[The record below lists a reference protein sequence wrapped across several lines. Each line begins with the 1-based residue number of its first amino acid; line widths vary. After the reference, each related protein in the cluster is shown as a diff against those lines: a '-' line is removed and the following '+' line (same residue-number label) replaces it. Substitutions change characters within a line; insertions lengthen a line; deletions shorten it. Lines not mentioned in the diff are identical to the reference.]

1 VRTEVEALERLCADV
16 ERAMMSGRWDD
27 LSVALAESR
36 RVQHALQNAMHEAA
50 GARDEAFDATVY
62 AKLQWIFAI
71 RENQMARLR
80 HYQGSISERLQ
91 SIARA
96 KSVARRVGVERTP
109 SRLGTLNQL
118 T

>member
-1 VRTEVEALERLCADV
+1 
-16 ERAMMSGRWDD
+16 MMSGSWDD
-27 LSVALAESR
+27 LSVALTESR
-36 RVQHALQNAMHEAA
+36 RVQHALQNAMHDAA
-50 GARDEAFDATVY
+50 GVRDESFDGAVY

-80 HYQGSISERLQ
+80 HYQDSIAERLQ
-91 SIARA
+91 SIARL
-96 KSVARRVGVERTP
+96 KNVARRVGAERAP